1 MKTLLIIIL
10 VTQMGCSFVMTAA
23 GSFVG
28 NLGAELV
35 EEEVKAMIYTEETSY
50 CDPMGVRNCP
60 KEKEEKLKKAEE
72 KCQKDC
78 T

>member
-1 MKTLLIIIL
+1 MKLLLAIIL

-35 EEEVKAMIYTEETSY
+35 EEDVKEMIYTKETAY

-60 KEKEEKLKKAEE
+60 KEKED

>member
-1 MKTLLIIIL
+1 MRLLLAIIL

-35 EEEVKAMIYTEETSY
+35 EEDVKEMIYTKETAY

-60 KEKEEKLKKAEE
+60 KEKEEK
-72 KCQKDC
+72 CQKDS

>member
-1 MKTLLIIIL
+1 MRLLLVIIL
-10 VTQMGCSFVMTAA
+10 VTQVGCSFVMTAA

-35 EEEVKAMIYTEETSY
+35 EEEVKEMIDTKETSY

-60 KEKEEKLKKAEE
+60 KEKED
-72 KCQKDC
+72 KCQKDS

>member
-1 MKTLLIIIL
+1 MPDMKFILGLILL
-10 VTQMGCSFVMTAA
+10 TQVGCSFITTAA

-28 NLGAELV
+28 NFSSYLV
-35 EEEVKAMIYTEETSY
+35 EEKI
-50 CDPMGVRNCP
+50 
-60 KEKEEKLKKAEE
+60 KENKIDKMFKDDMEID

>member
-1 MKTLLIIIL
+1 MKILLVIIL

-28 NLGAELV
+28 NFGAELV
-35 EEEVKAMIYTEETSY
+35 EEEVKEMIDTKETSY

-60 KEKEEKLKKAEE
+60 KEKEEK
-72 KCQKDC
+72 CQKDS

>member
-1 MKTLLIIIL
+1 MRLLLAIIL
-10 VTQMGCSFVMTAA
+10 ATQIGCSFVVTTA

-28 NLGAELV
+28 NLGADLV
-35 EEEVKAMIYTEETSY
+35 EGKIKEMKDVKETAY

-60 KEKEEKLKKAEE
+60 KEKEN

>member
-1 MKTLLIIIL
+1 MRLLLAIIL
-10 VTQMGCSFVMTAA
+10 VTQMGCSFVVTAT

-35 EEEVKAMIYTEETSY
+35 EEEVKAMIYTKEPSY

-60 KEKEEKLKKAEE
+60 KEKEEK
-72 KCQKDC
+72 CQKDS

>member
-10 VTQMGCSFVMTAA
+10 ATQIGCSFVMTTA

-28 NLGAELV
+28 NLGAELI
-35 EEEVKAMIYTEETSY
+35 EEEVKEMVDMKETAY

-60 KEKEEKLKKAEE
+60 KEQEE
-72 KCQKDC
+72 
-78 T
+78 

>member
-1 MKTLLIIIL
+1 MRLLLAIIL

-35 EEEVKAMIYTEETSY
+35 EE
-50 CDPMGVRNCP
+50 
-60 KEKEEKLKKAEE
+60 KLKEN